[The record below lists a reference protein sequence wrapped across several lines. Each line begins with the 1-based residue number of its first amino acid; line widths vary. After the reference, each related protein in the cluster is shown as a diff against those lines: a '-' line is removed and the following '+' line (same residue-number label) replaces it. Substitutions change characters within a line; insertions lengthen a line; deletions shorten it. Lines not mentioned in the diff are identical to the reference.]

1 MSAQTQES
9 SRFGRNI
16 RFRKEFRGTTRLSG
30 FYLFLSLATL
40 VGVFFLRDNAT
51 MVTPAVWIRCSIV
64 AATSILLV
72 LLTAA
77 AARGSAGGYMRLRI
91 SSAILLV
98 AVIVILVL
106 PGDFPLWIKAE
117 QAGCGLLLAGV
128 VYNVNRAKVRSLFVS

>member
-1 MSAQTQES
+1 
-9 SRFGRNI
+9 
-16 RFRKEFRGTTRLSG
+16 
-30 FYLFLSLATL
+30 
-40 VGVFFLRDNAT
+40 
-51 MVTPAVWIRCSIV
+51 
-64 AATSILLV
+64 
-72 LLTAA
+72 
-77 AARGSAGGYMRLRI
+77 MRLRI